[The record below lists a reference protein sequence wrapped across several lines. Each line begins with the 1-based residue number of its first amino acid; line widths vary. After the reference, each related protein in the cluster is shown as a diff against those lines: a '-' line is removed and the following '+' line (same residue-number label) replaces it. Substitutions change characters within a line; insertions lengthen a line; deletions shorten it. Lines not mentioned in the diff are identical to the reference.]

1 MEESRDEDRHL
12 LKSERVEERGG
23 NTRNLSLN
31 DKSRNGPEDLQER
44 GQNNRGKVPLSD
56 VTNSNLANPL
66 DRTKH
71 HEVKKEQ
78 QAQQQHHHHSVKFD
92 AFLTPE
98 HQPFQTTWST
108 VFYTPDDDDHH
119 QTPINSD
126 STHPPL
132 AKRGCYVVK
141 LSPTGCIAALAIN
154 RKEVSNTAVVFF
166 SPLVD
171 ASMSS
176 PLYLSKAKEKTGRYT
191 ET

>member
-1 MEESRDEDRHL
+1 MEESRDEDRYL

-31 DKSRNGPEDLQER
+31 DKSRNGAEDLQER
-44 GQNNRGKVPLSD
+44 DRNNRGKVPLSD

-66 DRTKH
+66 DCTKH
-71 HEVKKEQ
+71 HEMKKEQ

-98 HQPFQTTWST
+98 HQPFQTSWST
-108 VFYTPDDDDHH
+108 VFYTPDNNDDH
-119 QTPINSD
+119 QTPINSH

-141 LSPTGCIAALAIN
+141 LSPTGCIAALVVN
-154 RKEVSNTAVVFF
+154 RKEALNTAVVFF
-166 SPLVD
+166 SPLVN
-171 ASMSS
+171 ASMST

-191 ET
+191 EM